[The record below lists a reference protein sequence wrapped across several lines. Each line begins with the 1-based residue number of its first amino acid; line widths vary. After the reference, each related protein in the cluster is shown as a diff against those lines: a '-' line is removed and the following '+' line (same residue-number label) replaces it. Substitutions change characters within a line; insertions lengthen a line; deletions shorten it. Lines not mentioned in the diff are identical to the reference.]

1 MADPTLPTL
10 ATSTVGSYARPS
22 WLVAGL
28 AASARGEFGP
38 ADLSEM
44 LDDAVDL
51 ALRDQADAGIDLPT
65 DGEMRRAGFFTAEFY
80 EHLTGIRPLLTDRRL
95 GAIGHDQQHRFE
107 VLEPIAAPDGLGVVA
122 EYAFARTRTDRPL
135 KVTIPGPYTLSG
147 RLATGSVY
155 PDRIAAAWAF
165 VPLVNAEVRAL
176 EAAGARS
183 IQVDEPSPAIHPDAP
198 ADFAELFNAA
208 IAGLGPDVRVAA
220 HLCFGNYMGRPLAR
234 RTYRPVLAQI
244 LRFEVAELVL
254 EEANREMA
262 ELDLLA
268 EIAAAG
274 RDLAVGVIDVKNSY
288 VESATDVAERVEL
301 VIAAGVP
308 IERLALVPDCGF
320 SQTPRDLARAKLK
333 ALVDGRD
340 LVLGRRG

>member
-10 ATSTVGSYARPS
+10 ATATVGSYARPS

-38 ADLSEM
+38 ADLREM

-51 ALRDQADAGIDLPT
+51 ALRDQADAGIDLLT

-80 EHLTGIRPLLTDRRL
+80 QHLTGIRPLLPERRL

-198 ADFAELFNAA
+198 ADFAELFNAG

-234 RTYRPVLAQI
+234 RTYRPVLAQV

-333 ALVDGRD
+333 AMVDGRD
-340 LVLGRRG
+340 IVLGRRG

>member
-10 ATSTVGSYARPS
+10 ATATVGSYARPS

-38 ADLSEM
+38 ADLREM

-51 ALRDQADAGIDLPT
+51 ALRDQADAGIDLLT

-80 EHLTGIRPLLTDRRL
+80 QHLTGIRPLLPERRL
-95 GAIGHDQQHRFE
+95 GAIGHVPQHRFE

-155 PDRIAAAWAF
+155 PDRISAAWAF

-198 ADFAELFNAA
+198 ADFAELFNAG

-234 RTYRPVLAQI
+234 RTYRPVLAQV

-340 LVLGRRG
+340 IVLGRRG